1 MKNEYQEVDKLITE
15 VLTDE
20 EAKYFK
26 ELEEQSLPQQV
37 FSIYKG
43 KMGWINIYATVAMLP
58 IFGLAVYAGYK
69 FFTLDD
75 SVMMMRWGA
84 VMFLAWIATGFIKL
98 LSWNQIDKNALIREM
113 KRLEFQLS
121 LLSKKE

>member
-37 FSIYKG
+37 FGIYKG
-43 KMGWINIYATVAMLP
+43 KMGWVHIYATIVMLP
-58 IFGLAVYAGYK
+58 VFGLAVYAGYK
-69 FFTLDD
+69 FFTIDD
-75 SVMMMRWGA
+75 TVQMMRWGA
-84 VMFLAWIATGFIKL
+84 IMFLTWMATGFIKL
-98 LSWNQIDKNALIREM
+98 FSWNQMDKNALIREM

-121 LLSKKE
+121 LLAKKE